1 MTGPSAGFRAAV
13 ADRYAIER
21 QLGAG
26 GMSVVYLARDL
37 KHDRLVALKVLQP
50 EVALGLGAERFVR
63 EIRVAAQL
71 QHPHIL
77 PLFDSGEAAGVLYY
91 VAPYVEGESLQQ
103 RLGREPQLS
112 VAEALAIA
120 RQVAGALAYAH
131 SRGIV
136 HRDIKP
142 GNILLEGGEA
152 IVADFGIALAVSAAG
167 GGERVTQTGLVLGTP
182 AYMSPEQAAGNSAVD
197 RRSDIY
203 SLGCVLFEMLT
214 GQSSFGSATAPG
226 AATGQKHA
234 TPPPVSVIRP
244 AIPVA
249 VGEVVA
255 RAMAKAPADRFDTAT
270 AFLEAMEAAV
280 AGSGAWARS
289 SRRRLWVAAASVL
302 VVLGVALAGRVL
314 VGHDAFGKAQEA
326 FARWDLA
333 EAQRQFRR
341 VVTADPVYAQAQ
353 LWLAQSA
360 ALEGKKPVEW
370 RAFARSAVAN
380 ARRLPTAR
388 DSALAVGLLL
398 LAEDRFPEACAQ
410 YRAALARDSLSVLA
424 WFGLGEC
431 QRLDKAVVRDRRS
444 TTGWRFRSSYQGAV
458 NAYLRALEIA
468 PSLNFVLG
476 SPAYERLSALLVAE
490 PIWARGGTALAPDT
504 GLFIAYPALEND
516 TLVLVPHP
524 STQFDAPK
532 PATRAA
538 AIAKGRAL
546 LRDLAARWVDAFP
559 GSGRAHAALALALEL
574 RGQVA
579 DSAAGQQS
587 ALAEIRKARQLEP
600 DPAYRVRDALIEIRL
615 DLKLLAFQ
623 RARRTADSL
632 LEANPDP
639 DSSSAWYLACAAA
652 LTGRAH
658 RTAQWLARTTS
669 DTSFQTPISR
679 PREVPLQAAE
689 AALRLLAYASLGA
702 PVESLP
708 ALERQVDTQLR
719 RYAEPERLELLRN
732 QLLGVSYLLAFP
744 TGALA
749 PGAGP
754 SGSDFLSE
762 AQWSLARGDTARA
775 RARLTEARRLQA
787 TMGPGDLLP
796 VHVYLQAS
804 LSAAVHD
811 TAGAEWLLHLSLE
824 NLAAAPT
831 MLVGEPQEAAT
842 LVRAMALQARL
853 AFGHHDLA
861 AARQWAARVD
871 TLWSGSDLREL
882 RALVDSLRAF

>member
-1 MTGPSAGFRAAV
+1 
-13 ADRYAIER
+13 
-21 QLGAG
+21 
-26 GMSVVYLARDL
+26 MSVVYLARDL

-91 VAPYVEGESLQQ
+91 VTPYVEGESLQQ
-103 RLGREPQLS
+103 RLGREPQLP

-167 GGERVTQTGLVLGTP
+167 GGERVTHTGLVLGTP
-182 AYMSPEQAAGNSAVD
+182 AYMSPEQAAGSSAVD

-214 GQSSFGSATAPG
+214 GQSAFGSATAPG

-234 TPPPVSVIRP
+234 TPPPVSIIRP

-255 RAMAKAPADRFDTAT
+255 RAMAKAPADRFDTAA
-270 AFLEAMEAAV
+270 AFLEAMDAAG

-289 SRRRLWVAAASVL
+289 PRRRLWVAAGSVL
-302 VVLGVALAGRVL
+302 VVLGAALATRVL
-314 VGHDAFGKAQEA
+314 VGHDAFGRGQEA
-326 FARWDLA
+326 FARWDLV

-341 VVTADPVYAQAQ
+341 PLAADPVYAQAQ

-360 ALEGKKPVEW
+360 ALEGKPASEW
-370 RAFARSAVAN
+370 RASARSAVAN
-380 ARRLPTAR
+380 AGRLSTAR
-388 DSALAVGLLL
+388 DSALAVGLLW
-398 LAEDRFPEACAQ
+398 LAEGRFSEACAQ
-410 YRAALARDSLSVLA
+410 YRSALARDSLDVLA

-431 QRLDKAVVRDRRS
+431 QRLDRAVVRDRRS
-444 TTGWRFRSSYQGAV
+444 STGWRFRSSYQGAV

-476 SPAYERLSALLVAE
+476 SPAYERLATLLVAE
-490 PIWARGGTALAPDT
+490 PIWVRPGTALAPDT
-504 GLFIAYPALEND
+504 GLFMAYPALDHD

-524 STQFDAPK
+524 SAQLETRK

-538 AIAKGRAL
+538 AIAKGRLL
-546 LRDLAARWVDAFP
+546 LRDLAARWVQAFP
-559 GSGRAHAALALALEL
+559 RSARAHAALALALEL
-574 RGQVA
+574 RGQLA
-579 DSAAGQQS
+579 DSTAGQRS
-587 ALAEIRKARQLEP
+587 ALSEIREARRLET
-600 DPAYRVRDALIEIRL
+600 DSVFRVRYALTEIRL

-623 RARRTADSL
+623 RARQTADSL

-658 RTAQWLARTTS
+658 RTAQLLARTTS
-669 DTSFQTPISR
+669 DTSFQSPMAL
-679 PREVPLQAAE
+679 PREVPLQATE
-689 AALRLLAYASLGA
+689 AALRLWAYASLGA
-702 PVESLP
+702 PAESLP
-708 ALERQVDTQLR
+708 ALERQVDAQLR
-719 RYAEPERLELLRN
+719 RYAEPERLELLRYH
-732 QLLGVSYLLAFP
+732 LLSLSYLLAFP
-744 TGALA
+744 SGGLA
-749 PGAGP
+749 SEARP
-754 SGSDFLSE
+754 SSSDFLSA
-762 AQWSLARGDTARA
+762 AQSSLTRGDTARA
-775 RARLTEARRLQA
+775 RARLMETRRVQA
-787 TMGPGDLLP
+787 TMGPGDLMP

-811 TAGAEWLLHLSLE
+811 TAGAEWLLHLSLD

-842 LVRAMALQARL
+842 LVRAMALEARL
-853 AFGHHDLA
+853 AVGRHDLT
-861 AARQWAARVD
+861 AARLWAARVD